1 MAVVIWASAGPDA
14 LAGCDCSR
22 FEPPLHTGLPVAWC
36 FIPSR
41 SASWNTICIVL
52 ISNFVRVVSA
62 QLDFERSYVWR
73 DMAVSVLRR
82 GRTLS
87 AFSGTSQTIS
97 EPIVHEDR
105 SKSDGAH
112 LIERM

>member
-1 MAVVIWASAGPDA
+1 MAVVIWAYAGPGA

-41 SASWNTICIVL
+41 SVSWNTTCIVM

-62 QLDFERSYVWR
+62 QLDFEGSYVWR

-82 GRTLS
+82 ARTLS

-97 EPIVHEDR
+97 DPIVHEGR
-105 SKSDGAH
+105 S
-112 LIERM
+112 

>member
-1 MAVVIWASAGPDA
+1 M
-14 LAGCDCSR
+14 
-22 FEPPLHTGLPVAWC
+22 
-36 FIPSR
+36 
-41 SASWNTICIVL
+41 
-52 ISNFVRVVSA
+52 ISNFVPVVSA
-62 QLDFERSYVWR
+62 QFDFERSSVWR

-82 GRTLS
+82 ARTLS

-97 EPIVHEDR
+97 DPIVHEGR